1 MKTPSKSPGHPD
13 ERVVLAGSGRSE
25 VRERASRF
33 FAFAHTVR
41 SGEEAL
47 KIVADLERDYH
58 DATHV
63 AYAWKAGTG
72 RSVSERSSDAGEP
85 SGTAGKP
92 IAAAISSAGV
102 TDVLVAVVRYF
113 GGTRLGT
120 GGLARAYRGA
130 AEKALAAAGSK
141 TIRRTVRVTVS
152 CSFDRLGAARRL
164 VRPPEV
170 TLVGESFDPDPVL
183 RLEVVASRAPRLLA
197 SLSQARLRYEV
208 APEDE
213 K

>member
-1 MKTPSKSPGHPD
+1 MKTPSTPAD
-13 ERVVLAGSGRSE
+13 ERVVLAGSGRGE

-47 KIVADLERDYH
+47 KIVHDLEREYH

-63 AYAWKAGTG
+63 AYAWKTGTG
-72 RSVSERSSDAGEP
+72 RSVSQRSSDAGEP
-85 SGTAGKP
+85 SGTAGKS

-102 TDVLVAVVRYF
+102 TDALVAVVRYF

-120 GGLARAYRGA
+120 GGLARAYREA
-130 AEKALAAAGSK
+130 AERALAVAGSK
-141 TIRRTVRVTVS
+141 TVRRTVRVTVS

-164 VRPPEV
+164 LRPPEV
-170 TLVGESFDPDPVL
+170 TLEGESFDPDPVL
-183 RLEVVASRAPRLLA
+183 RLEVVASRVPRLLA
-197 SLSQARLRYEV
+197 SLSEARLPYEV
-208 APEDE
+208 GPEDE